1 MKNHRVSACLG
12 GGFAL
17 VLALASALFLAPA
30 AHGQSPAPVIV
41 PLALTPLQRDTP
53 LELVALTVDADI
65 AESEGHTIVA
75 GNSTFKI
82 HNTDRLND
90 LQVPVGF
97 PSWAG
102 DPYAFDP
109 AQLISFTISVD
120 GQKVRTLTPSRA
132 DLKIGGVVR
141 TVDWYTFTLSI
152 AGDEK
157 KTVRFDFGQDL
168 GNGAL
173 PRFAYGLVPAADW
186 KGSIG
191 SARITLQFPEMT
203 TPDQIVSADP
213 ANPTFDGTNVTW
225 LFLNHEPPINP
236 SLTIVRPSLW
246 DDLNGKRR
254 AAQQNP
260 GDANARAAVG
270 GLLRQLALI
279 DSPRRDNFYAQAV
292 AELETAV
299 RIDPNQRSSRQALAS
314 LYESRAGPAAGPR
327 QPAYVLLAV
336 AQWEP
341 LASGDPNARKQLAED
356 YFYLGLDAQTRGA
369 FADAAGYY
377 DEAQSFA
384 PGGAGP
390 LFTSEHLAGQR
401 RALNIAWAR
410 SFIDQHD
417 AASARDKARA
427 ALGDKFMSS
436 LNPPLF
442 YVSQAHVTMT
452 SNSREMLFAL
462 TPLAAS
468 SAELQNTLSGAA
480 TALRAAGADI
490 SFDQT
495 SLNLTVQ
502 FADRAELID
511 KLAALSGA
519 VPDRAEWALVRGILS
534 PHDVAW
540 EEADEV
546 VTHVTSYHEEV
557 DLSAACAAFAAES
570 DTAAKNLLP
579 LDSAAA
585 NDDEAQLK
593 RALLKY
599 AQEGWQS
606 ARAQSRA
613 TFQAGANETRVEP
626 CAARAVTLSA
636 ATFLPLRVALI
647 VAVVELVGI
656 GILIVRWIGRRRRA
670 V

>member
-1 MKNHRVSACLG
+1 M
-12 GGFAL
+12 
-17 VLALASALFLAPA
+17 LAIAGALFCVPTAQ
-30 AHGQSPAPVIV
+30 GQSPAPVIV
-41 PLALTPLQRDTP
+41 PLTLAPLQRDTP
-53 LELVALTVDADI
+53 LELVALTLDADLE
-65 AESEGHTIVA
+65 ESEGHTIVT

-82 HNTDRLND
+82 HNSDRLND

-109 AQLISFTISVD
+109 NQLISFTVSVD
-120 GQKVRTLTPSRA
+120 GQRVRTLTPSRA
-132 DLKIGGVVR
+132 DLKVGGVVR

-168 GNGAL
+168 GDSAL
-173 PRFAYGLVPAADW
+173 PRFAYGLVPATDW

-191 SARITLQFPEMT
+191 SARLTLQFPEMT

-213 ANPTFDGTNVTW
+213 TNPTFDGTSVTW

-246 DDLNGKRR
+246 DDLNVKRR
-254 AAQQNP
+254 AAQQKPN
-260 GDANARAAVG
+260 DANGHAAVG

-299 RIDPNQRSSRQALAS
+299 RLDPAQRSARQALAS
-314 LYESRAGPAAGPR
+314 LYESRAGPPAGPR

-341 LASGDPNARKQLAED
+341 LASGDANVRKQLAED

-377 DEAQSFA
+377 DKAQSSA

-390 LFTSEHLAGQR
+390 LFTPEHMAAQR
-401 RALNIAWAR
+401 RLLNIAWAR
-410 SFIDQHD
+410 ALIDQDD
-417 AASARDKARA
+417 ASAARDKARA

-436 LNPPLF
+436 FNPPLF
-442 YVSQAHVTMT
+442 YVSQTRVSMT
-452 SNSREMLFAL
+452 PNSREMLFTL
-462 TPLAAS
+462 SPLAAS
-468 SAELQNTLSGAA
+468 SAELLNSLSGSAA
-480 TALRAAGADI
+480 ALRAAGADV
-490 SFDQT
+490 SFDET
-495 SLNLTVQ
+495 SLKISVPFDNR
-502 FADRAELID
+502 ADLVIKLI
-511 KLAALSGA
+511 ALSAA
-519 VPDRAEWALVRGILS
+519 VPAGPEWALVRGVLS

-540 EEADEV
+540 EETDDV
-546 VTHVTSYHEEV
+546 LTHVTSYREQV
-557 DLSAACAAFAAES
+557 DLSTACGAFAAES
-570 DTAAKNLLP
+570 ATASKNLSP
-579 LDSAAA
+579 LNSAGA
-585 NDDEAQLK
+585 NDDEAELK

-599 AQEGWQS
+599 AQDGWNS
-606 ARAQSRA
+606 AQAQSRA

-626 CAARAVTLSA
+626 CAAREVTLSA
-636 ATFLPLRVALI
+636 VTFLPLRVGLI
-647 VAVVELVGI
+647 VAVIELVGI
-656 GILIVRWIGRRRRA
+656 GILVARWIGRKRR
-670 V
+670 VVPS